1 MYVFDITAQSY
12 DAPRA
17 KLIPCFDRFYGT
29 TVELIPDTAKR
40 ILDLGAGT
48 GLLSAFVR
56 SRFQEAYLHLIDNSQ
71 PMLAQAESRFF
82 HDQKVLCQLGD
93 YTSAPWDSSY
103 DSCDS
108 YDVIVSALSIHHLTD
123 NGKRTLFT
131 RIRHALKP
139 GGVFLNAEQI
149 LQPTAALELK
159 AKQQWLQDVRDL
171 GATEEQITASLLRQS
186 EDRCD
191 TMEDQLRWLRDA
203 GFGEVH
209 CPFAEGRFA
218 VFFAA

>member
-29 TVELIPDTAKR
+29 TLALIPDTAKR

-56 SRFQEAYLHLIDNSQ
+56 SRFREAYLHLIDNSQ
-71 PMLAQAESRFF
+71 PMLAQAETRFL
-82 HDQKVLCQLGD
+82 HDQNVLCQLGD
-93 YTSAPWDSSY
+93 YTSAPWDPSY
-103 DSCDS
+103 DA
-108 YDVIVSALSIHHLTD
+108 IVSALSIHHLTD
-123 NGKRTLFT
+123 DGKRTLFT

-149 LQPTAALELK
+149 LQPTAELELK

-186 EDRCD
+186 EDRCA
-191 TMEDQLRWLRDA
+191 TIADQLRWLRDA
-203 GFGEVH
+203 GFAEVR
-209 CPFAEGRFA
+209 CPFTEGRFA